1 MSSVEVEDAAMSIIC
16 VTNLSPESV
25 RAASA
30 AAALAVRLSV
40 PLVLYGVLEQ
50 EGPNAGGSHSRA
62 SLQGRLEVEAER
74 LRALGTQVR
83 TVLTSDVEA
92 ALTGD
97 EECRKARW
105 LLVAADGW
113 QASGWRRAPLPER
126 LVRHVCSPVLVVRRD
141 GALADWARGRRR
153 LQVLVGVNP
162 SDEADC
168 SVAFLHA
175 LREVGPCDV
184 IAAYVCSPAEERER
198 LGIHTPVHLELLDP
212 VVRGIQ
218 ALDPQV
224 ERVLLREV
232 RERVGELPGEGKVEI
247 HLEPGYGRRA
257 DHLVHVA
264 RERAVDLV
272 VVGTHQRAGLQR
284 WWHGSVS
291 EGVLRQA
298 EQSVVCVPPT
308 YQRARTLRPPRSVLV
323 PVDFSEASLRAI
335 HQARTMVGAG
345 GRIHLLHVHPR
356 RLGDPDFADHYGVL
370 PEPPAERERVLRQL
384 QALVP
389 QDPGGVRWSVEG
401 VTARDVAQGIC
412 QAAEREGVDLVCVG
426 ATESHLG
433 RVGGVARELMARCHR
448 PVLVVPA
455 PAEAREPSGWG
466 PESIHGP

>member
-1 MSSVEVEDAAMSIIC
+1 MSSVEEEGAAMPIIC
-16 VTNLSPESV
+16 VTNLSPDSV

-30 AAALAVRLSV
+30 AAALAVRLKV
-40 PLVLYGVLEQ
+40 PLVLYGVMEQ
-50 EGPNAGGSHSRA
+50 EGLEAGGAHPRT
-62 SLQGRLEVEAER
+62 SLQERLELEAQR
-74 LRALGTQVR
+74 LSALGTQVR
-83 TVLTSDVEA
+83 TVLTSDIEEA
-92 ALTGD
+92 LGGD

-105 LLVAADGW
+105 LLLAAEGW
-113 QASGWRRAPLPER
+113 HAAAWRRTPLPER
-126 LVRHVCSPVLVVRRD
+126 LVRHACGPVLVVRRD

-162 SDEADC
+162 LDEADC

-198 LGIHTPVHLELLDP
+198 LGIHTPVHVELLDP

-224 ERVLLREV
+224 ERVLLREM
-232 RERVGELPGEGKVEI
+232 REHVGELPGEGKVEL

-257 DHLVHVA
+257 DHLLHVA
-264 RERAVDLV
+264 RERGVELL

-291 EGVLRQA
+291 EGVLRHA

-308 YQRARTLRPPRSVLV
+308 YKRVRPLSPPRSVLV

-335 HQARTMVGAG
+335 AQARTLVSAG

-356 RLGDPDFADHYGVL
+356 RLGDPDFSDHYGVL

-389 QDPGGVRWSVEG
+389 QEPGGVRWTVEG
-401 VTARDVAQGIC
+401 VTAGDLVVGIC
-412 QAAEREGVDLVCVG
+412 QAAEREGADLVCVG
-426 ATESHLG
+426 ATEGPLG

-455 PAEAREPSGWG
+455 LAEAREPSGWG
-466 PESIHGP
+466 PPGVNG